1 MEDTKV
7 CIILRKKVLRGNFL
21 QDILNT
27 EFAGPK
33 LLIGLKSQQ
42 GTVMT
47 KIGIKS
53 TDEERLMFTLKH
65 GDLFLIQ
72 TIEEFL
78 ANNDALTL
86 NKIDDNI

>member
-27 EFAGPK
+27 EFVGPK
-33 LLIGLKSQQ
+33 LLIGLKSSQ
-42 GTVMT
+42 GSMT
-47 KIGIKS
+47 KIGIRS
-53 TDEERLMFTLKH
+53 TEEERLMFTLKH

-86 NKIDDNI
+86 NKMDDNT